1 MNARDFAKAR
11 LWSKPRINII
21 SLDEMR
27 DPADREGS
35 WPLSHEDS
43 QALHVPDYARDTFV
57 PVSKAQTDVEGGGA

>member
-1 MNARDFAKAR
+1 
-11 LWSKPRINII
+11 LVVETRINII

-35 WPLSHEDS
+35 WPLSHEDT
-43 QALHVPDYARDTFV
+43 QALHVPDYARDIFV